1 MLSVDELRHLCCVVV
16 LLLLMKI
23 RTPKEIGSLVRQSRK
38 DQSLTQLNLARRI
51 GVSRDWII
59 RLEQGKG
66 GVELALVLR
75 TLKALGLVLDVQ
87 QSEPNRAEET
97 GIDLD
102 QILREGGHHEH

>member
-1 MLSVDELRHLCCVVV
+1 MSSFFNFYLMQLS
-16 LLLLMKI
+16 
-23 RTPKEIGSLVRQSRK
+23 TSKEIGSLVRQSRK
-38 DQSLTQLNLARRI
+38 DQRLTQLELANRV

-75 TLKALGLVLDVQ
+75 TLKALGLVLDIRPRK
-87 QSEPNRAEET
+87 SEFTEEAD

-102 QILREGGHHEH
+102 QLLQQGRQP